1 MLNAE
6 DRGMES
12 EGEHMKCPNCG
23 AEIGE
28 DAAFCPEC
36 GAAVAGQQQNGND
49 ANTAN
54 MNYGGQPADQG
65 YNTQQ
70 ADQGYNTQQAG
81 QGYNT
86 QQAGPGYNGQPYNC
100 NPAPQAIPPEY
111 TPISM
116 WGYFG
121 YELLF
126 SIPVIGF
133 IFLIIYAFGGTQN
146 RNLKNFAR
154 SYFCF
159 IVIVVVLCLII
170 AGICGAAAVGSSLG
184 SQF

>member
-6 DRGMES
+6 DCGVES
-12 EGEHMKCPNCG
+12 EGEDMNCPNCG

-36 GAAVAGQQQNGND
+36 GAAVAGQQQNAND
-49 ANTAN
+49 ANNGN
-54 MNYGGQPADQG
+54 MNYGGKPADQG

-70 ADQGYNTQQAG
+70 AGPGYNG
-81 QGYNT
+81 Q
-86 QQAGPGYNGQPYNC
+86 PYNGQPYNC

-159 IVIVVVLCLII
+159 IIILVVLCLII